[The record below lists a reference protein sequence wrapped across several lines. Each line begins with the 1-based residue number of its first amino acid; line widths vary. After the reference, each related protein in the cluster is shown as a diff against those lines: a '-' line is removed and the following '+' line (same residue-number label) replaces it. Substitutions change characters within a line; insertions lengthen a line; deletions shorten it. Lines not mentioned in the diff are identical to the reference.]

1 MKNIINI
8 GLIGFGTIGTGV
20 VKALKERASFLE
32 KRVGV
37 ELKIKTICDRD
48 IISPRDVEVEPAILT
63 TDVNKVINDPEIKIV
78 IELVGGLHPAKEFII
93 RSLGAGKH
101 VITANKALLAETM
114 GELFQIARDNDVD
127 LYFEASVGGGIPI
140 IKALR
145 EGLIANHIHSIFG
158 IVNGTSNYILTKMTE
173 ESCDFK
179 VALQEAQ
186 EKGYAEKDPTL
197 DIKGID
203 SAHKLTILATLG
215 FGIDVRL
222 SDIYVEGILDILPND
237 IRYADEL
244 GCVIKLLAI
253 AKRVGEELEV
263 RVHPTLIPKE
273 HLLSSVKGVFNAIYV
288 SGDMVGNILLY
299 GRGAGQ
305 RPTTSAVIS
314 DIVDIARN
322 IIHNSKRRIPPPI
335 QDTHVKRI
343 KRMEEIETRCYIRFS
358 AIDRPGVFAQIT
370 RVLGEHNISIAS
382 VIQKERMKERIVPI
396 VMLTHEADELN
407 IRQAIQE
414 IDLLPI
420 VKRKSVVIRMEKE
433 E

>member
-20 VKALKERASFLE
+20 VKALKERSSFLE

-37 ELKIKTICDRD
+37 ELRLKTICDKD
-48 IISPRDVEVEPAILT
+48 IISPRDVEVEPGLLT
-63 TDVNKVINDPEIKIV
+63 TDVNKVINDPEIRIV
-78 IELVGGLHPAKEFII
+78 IELMGGIHPAKEFII
-93 RSLGAGKH
+93 RALQSGKH
-101 VITANKALLAETM
+101 IITANKALLAECK
-114 GELFQIARDNDVD
+114 GELFQAAMDNDVD

-140 IKALR
+140 IKSLR
-145 EGLIANHIHSIFG
+145 EGLIANHVQSIFG
-158 IVNGTSNYILTKMTE
+158 IVNGTSNYILTKMTDE
-173 ESCDFK
+173 NCDFK

-186 EKGYAEKDPTL
+186 EKGYAEKDPSL

-203 SAHKLTILATLG
+203 SAHKLAILATLG
-215 FGIDVRL
+215 FGIDVKL
-222 SDIYVEGILDILPND
+222 SDVHVEGILDISPND

-244 GCVIKLLAI
+244 GCVLKLLAI
-253 AKRVGEELEV
+253 AKKAGEELEV
-263 RVHPTLIPKE
+263 RVHPTLIPKG
-273 HLLSSVKGVFNAIYV
+273 HLLSSVNGVFNAIYI
-288 SGDMVGNILLY
+288 SGDMVGNLLLY

-305 RPTTSAVIS
+305 KPTTSAVIS

-322 IIHNSKRRIPPPI
+322 IIHNSKRRIPFPVH
-335 QDTHVKRI
+335 DTSIKRI
-343 KRMEEIETRCYIRFS
+343 KKMEEIETRYYIRFS

-370 RVLGEHNISIAS
+370 RILGEHNISIAS

-407 IRQAIQE
+407 IHQAIEE
-414 IDLLPI
+414 IDLLP
-420 VKRKSVVIRMEKE
+420 VMKRKSVVIRMEKE